1 MLPLTK
7 LRALLWNHL
16 WRAVS
21 EEAPEVLDDLRTLQ
35 PVYAAAVGAIEKNR
49 VYNWFSLERACH
61 DPGCDAALLQLR
73 DAIRTWAGRWSLSGP
88 AEPLEAAF
96 SALTLW
102 QVEPT
107 LPFGDGVVR
116 LVDKGEV
123 ATLPP
128 ELPVYDPFVEPFPDF
143 EHRARTIFEE
153 WLRDNKEHAALVRD
167 RPEIERHAR
176 WLALR
181 IKGCTYSKIIDLDGL
196 PISEDTVQ
204 HAVKRLTAELGL
216 NQL

>member
-1 MLPLTK
+1 MLPSTK
-7 LRALLWNHL
+7 RRALLWNHL

-35 PVYAAAVGAIEKNR
+35 PVYAAAAGAIGEYH
-49 VYNWFSLERACH
+49 VWGWFSLERACH
-61 DPGCDAALLQLR
+61 NPGCDAALLQLR

-88 AEPLEAAF
+88 TEPLEAAL
-96 SALTLW
+96 SALMLW
-102 QVEPT
+102 QVEPA
-107 LPFGDGVVR
+107 LSFGDGVVR
-116 LVDKGEV
+116 LVDKS
-123 ATLPP
+123 APPPP
-128 ELPVYDPFVEPFPDF
+128 ELPAYDPHIETWLEF
-143 EHRARTIFEE
+143 EYRAKTIFEE
-153 WLRDNKEHAALVRD
+153 WLRETKEHAALVHD
-167 RPEIERHAR
+167 RPEIEHHAR